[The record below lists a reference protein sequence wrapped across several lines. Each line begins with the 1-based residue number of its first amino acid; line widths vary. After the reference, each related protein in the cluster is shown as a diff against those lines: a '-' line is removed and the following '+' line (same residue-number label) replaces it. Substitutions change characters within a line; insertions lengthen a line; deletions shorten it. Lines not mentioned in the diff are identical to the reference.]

1 MQKTAF
7 QILIFTGVPIWSTVK
22 NPLDDR
28 ILGSLNILTLLL
40 SLLAYTDPR
49 IPFIL
54 YTNAYDIAIWC
65 FSPKC
70 TLYTCGKY
78 CGTMN
83 DDNLESKALCKVQK
97 FHECSFCSKR
107 RHAAGKLLVYILD

>member
-1 MQKTAF
+1 MGRSYCIQYC
-7 QILIFTGVPIWSTVK
+7 LRYC
-22 NPLDDR
+22 L
-28 ILGSLNILTLLL
+28 
-40 SLLAYTDPR
+40 
-49 IPFIL
+49 
-54 YTNAYDIAIWC
+54 WC

-97 FHECSFCSKR
+97 FHECSFCSNR
-107 RHAAGKLLVYILD
+107 RHAAGKLLVYIYISILIKHESCVCVCVSVRVFQSHQKSQGDE

>member
-1 MQKTAF
+1 MGRSYCIQYC
-7 QILIFTGVPIWSTVK
+7 LRYCP
-22 NPLDDR
+22 
-28 ILGSLNILTLLL
+28 
-40 SLLAYTDPR
+40 
-49 IPFIL
+49 
-54 YTNAYDIAIWC
+54 WC

-97 FHECSFCSKR
+97 FHECSFCSNR
-107 RHAAGKLLVYILD
+107 RHAAGKLLVIYIMIKFFFYFFYIMSVDSSCDEQFRNKNYYAKLY